1 MDDAARPAS
10 AAGRAKAEPTSRP
23 TSPGGAVP
31 KPVALQSNEQWLM
44 RVNRDGLPICRDL
57 HGLFTTVIISLC
69 DRLTDWRYPLAFVMP
84 ALVQRMQALQFVQIV
99 RDSANGMHNMLSL
112 SQTKTSFT
120 MNSETAAR
128 ICQAFIDAA
137 LLQRT
142 ESTEDQVYAPSPK
155 GLHLID
161 RFVTR
166 HGIATRS
173 VSNLL
178 NLHELCDKLLF
189 LERDEQDDVLLS
201 DAVVR
206 IVFHRMVGLSPR
218 RTESNALGMALQ
230 ATHARDSTGQ
240 MYETAHFTSAD
251 ALAWLVNYTTLVSVD
266 EAIVLA
272 AHMVRLGWLEPE
284 TGIPPTRSNRVATV
298 RVDASLR
305 VDGAECEGTFVE
317 GETYH
322 ITERGATVA
331 WKVDWVEQPT
341 TMFAAEQRPPTAFF
355 QGHPTNVMRS
365 VSPRLDEFEGY
376 GSYVD
381 ASPPPAASPDLAPPS
396 RATST
401 RITPA
406 SRASAPRA
414 TQPQTQHAPGPPSDP
429 PAANASYTLHDVLT
443 QAPLRRSYASFLQ
456 QRGEGAWLRL
466 WCHIEWFR
474 ADCRLATTGALTSVS
489 DDDPTSA
496 LPSEVPRPTPDAPPT
511 GVDGPQMRTSLRGL
525 LVESA
530 HVRLG
535 PYVDSDTTVLADD
548 VRASFT
554 AAWRRFVEAP
564 PLGDGVPSAEASR
577 KSEQTLAKLLLQC
590 SAAQKHA
597 KAQLQG
603 PLLRPFLEALARGD
617 VSP

>member
-1 MDDAARPAS
+1 M
-10 AAGRAKAEPTSRP
+10 
-23 TSPGGAVP
+23 P

-69 DRLTDWRYPLAFVMP
+69 DRWPDWRYPLAFVLP

-120 MNSETAAR
+120 MSAETATR

-142 ESTEDQVYAPSPK
+142 ESTEDEVYAPSPK

-240 MYETAHFTSAD
+240 LYETAHFASAD

-284 TGIPPTRSNRVATV
+284 TGLPPTRSNRVATV

-305 VDGAECEGTFVE
+305 GDGAACEGTFIE

-341 TMFAAEQRPPTAFF
+341 TMFATEQRPPTSFF
-355 QGHPTNVMRS
+355 QGQRTNVMRS
-365 VSPRLDEFEGY
+365 VSPQLDEFEGY
-376 GSYVD
+376 SSYVD
-381 ASPPPAASPDLAPPS
+381 ANLPPNVSPDLAAPS
-396 RATST
+396 RTGST

-406 SRASAPRA
+406 SQASAPRA
-414 TQPQTQHAPGPPSDP
+414 AQPPTESKSVAPKT
-429 PAANASYTLHDVLT
+429 SYTWQDVLT
-443 QAPLRRSYASFLQ
+443 QAPLRRAFASFLQ
-456 QRGEGAWLRL
+456 SRGEDAWLRL

-474 ADCRLATTGALTSVS
+474 SDCRLATTGALTSVS
-489 DDDPTSA
+489 DEDPTA
-496 LPSEVPRPTPDAPPT
+496 TLPSDIKREMPSSRPA
-511 GVDGPQMRTSLRGL
+511 GMDGPQMRTSLRSL

-535 PYVDSDTTVLADD
+535 SYVDNDQTVLPPD
-548 VRASFT
+548 VQTPFT
-554 AAWRRFVEAP
+554 AAWHRFVDAP
-564 PLGDGVPSAEASR
+564 PLGEGVPSAEASR

-603 PLLRPFLEALARGD
+603 PLLIPFLQALERGD

>member
-1 MDDAARPAS
+1 M
-10 AAGRAKAEPTSRP
+10 
-23 TSPGGAVP
+23 P

-69 DRLTDWRYPLAFVMP
+69 DRWPDWRYPLAFVLP

-120 MNSETAAR
+120 MNNETATR
-128 ICQAFIDAA
+128 ICHAFIDAA

-142 ESTEDQVYAPSPK
+142 ESTEDAVYAPSPK

-201 DAVVR
+201 DAVIR

-240 MYETAHFTSAD
+240 MYETAHFASAD

-284 TGIPPTRSNRVATV
+284 TGLPPKHSNRVATV

-305 VDGAECEGTFVE
+305 VDGAECEGTFIE

-322 ITERGATVA
+322 ITELGATVA

-341 TMFAAEQRPPTAFF
+341 TMFAAEQRPPTSFF
-355 QGHPTNVMRS
+355 QGNPTNVMRS

-376 GSYVD
+376 SSYVD
-381 ASPPPAASPDLAPPS
+381 ANPPPNVSPDLAPPS
-396 RATST
+396 RANST
-401 RITPA
+401 RVTPA
-406 SRASAPRA
+406 SRESAPRA
-414 TQPQTQHAPGPPSDP
+414 AQEAPA
-429 PAANASYTLHDVLT
+429 PAAAAAKSSYTLQDVLS
-443 QAPLRRSYASFLQ
+443 QPPLRRAYASFLQ

-474 ADCRLATTGALTSVS
+474 SDCRLATSGALTSVS
-489 DDDPTSA
+489 DDDPTNA
-496 LPSEVPRPTPDAPPT
+496 LPSEVVHDTPKARP
-511 GVDGPQMRTSLRGL
+511 GLDGPQMRTSLRGL

-535 PYVDSDTTVLADD
+535 SYVDDDAAVLAD
-548 VRASFT
+548 VRAPFA
-554 AAWRRFVEAP
+554 AAWRRFVDAP
-564 PLGDGVPSAEASR
+564 PLGDEVPSVEAAR

-590 SAAQKHA
+590 AAAQKHA

-603 PLLRPFLEALARGD
+603 PLLTPFLEALARGD